1 MARIYRYSNTGF
13 EPQTQTHLIKKSNT
27 TLEELHAHCENDF
40 LKSLISLSFRK
51 PDPDFEYSG
60 VFVFLKYP
68 SIEDRNFYLNH
79 LEKTINKESIQF
91 LETEIDDE
99 SICYLD
105 NGFVYHA
112 ENKMTIKDALARG
125 YETVYI
131 AASQLKNIL

>member
-13 EPQTQTHLIKKSNT
+13 EPQIQTHLLKKSKT
-27 TLEELHAHCENDF
+27 TLEELHSHCENDF
-40 LKSLISLSFRK
+40 LKSLITLSFRK

-60 VFVFLKYP
+60 VFVFLKSP

-79 LEKTINKESIQF
+79 LEKIINKESIQF
-91 LETEIDDE
+91 FETEIDEE
-99 SICYLD
+99 SVCYLD

-112 ENKMTIKDALARG
+112 ENKTIIKDALSRG

-131 AASQLKNIL
+131 PASELKNPQ